1 MSGKAAVIQMFFF
14 PDNYNRAAHDMQLFI
29 ILLQKS
35 EKVKKTF
42 QYKLSNEIE
51 SENVSLGYKH
61 FLSLLHKS
69 LYLIIKYDLLKKKD

>member
-1 MSGKAAVIQMFFF
+1 
-14 PDNYNRAAHDMQLFI
+14 
-29 ILLQKS
+29 LLQKS